1 MKKIGL
7 LAGAVLA
14 LSVMTAPVALAQD
27 DTTTCD
33 EAKRAVSR
41 VEARLAAQITEE
53 RDLEREAVRVARVA
67 RDQARVVLDTAL
79 GNDTAPA
86 EIQRLRGLLRD
97 AQAVL
102 DRRQAELDTDSR
114 RLVDL
119 RTELGLAIQVRD
131 KACAPTPTPTPTPA
145 PTTTPA
151 PPADVDCDEVSD
163 KRAQEIL
170 DADKSDPHDLDTDGD
185 GVACEEQVAPK
196 PDVVVVPSGGVNT
209 GGGPA

>member
-1 MKKIGL
+1 MKKIAL

-27 DTTTCD
+27 DATTCD

-41 VEARLAAQITEE
+41 VEARVAAQITEE

-114 RLVDL
+114 RLADL
-119 RTELGLAIQVRD
+119 RAELAAAVKVRD
-131 KACAPTPTPTPTPA
+131 EACKPAPTPTPTPA

-151 PPADVDCDEVSD
+151 PPDDVDCDEVSD
-163 KRAQEIL
+163 REAQAIL
-170 DADKSDPHDLDTDGD
+170 DRDRSDPHDLDTDGD
-185 GVACEEQVAPK
+185 GVACEEQLVPK
-196 PDVVVVPSGGVNT
+196 REVVVIPRGGIAT
-209 GGGPA
+209 GVGPA